1 MPNIELSYSS
11 LNSFVAR
18 LKTIDNQYG
27 EACTQLGKSLDW
39 GSKACQSVWSFR
51 GKDEAFLSIAK
62 VNAKM
67 KSLKN
72 DCNPDLIRFI
82 NTIDDLYEGTK
93 GGQNNALNWLKKMF
107 QYGWIVPAVINPSI
121 IGIIYPLV
129 IGGKIIGWIRKDHY
143 IIPPTPKP
151 ATIPSSIGITRI
163 SNKNASNSG
172 TVSTETTATSTQ
184 NIVTS
189 GQVLSDIWQKWSA
202 YSPNGF
208 TNINGKGNCT
218 WYADNRWSQ
227 MNPDN
232 PLRFTRTTNRNAGSW
247 DDAIDRNYFD
257 VNAINNDTI
266 RGNAIAVRDQGGSYK
281 YGHVAYIEQVKDG
294 MVYYTEDGESY
305 TRPSTWAKNAD
316 GSWQGPTVQCCTV
329 AEFQRKFNKIITS
342 K

>member
-1 MPNIELSYSS
+1 MPNIELNYSS
-11 LNSFVAR
+11 LNSFVSR
-18 LKTIDNQYG
+18 LKAIDNQYG
-27 EACTQLGKSLDW
+27 EACTKLGKSLDW
-39 GSKACQSVWSFR
+39 GSKACQFVWSFR

-67 KSLKN
+67 KTLKN
-72 DCNPDLIRFI
+72 DCNPDLIRYI
-82 NTIDDLYEGTK
+82 NSIDNLYEEAK
-93 GGQNNALNWLKKMF
+93 GKQTLSDWAKTIFKF
-107 QYGWIVPAVINPSI
+107 GWIAPIAIVNPHI
-121 IGIIYPLV
+121 ITVVLFLWRN
-129 IGGKIIGWIRKDHY
+129 GKISSWINANNRPY
-143 IIPPTPKP
+143 TPATPPT
-151 ATIPSSIGITRI
+151 TLNTIGITKI
-163 SNKNASNSG
+163 DSKKASNS
-172 TVSTETTATSTQ
+172 ETTSTVTTAETTQ

-232 PLRFTRTTNRNAGSW
+232 PLRFTRTTNRDAGYW

-257 VNAINNDTI
+257 VNVINNDTI
-266 RGNAIAVRDQGGSYK
+266 RGNAIAVRDQGGSYTH
-281 YGHVAYIEQVKDG
+281 GHVAYIEQVKDG
-294 MVYYTEDGESY
+294 MVYYTEDGEVS
-305 TRPSTWAKNAD
+305 TRPATWAKNAD

>member
-1 MPNIELSYSS
+1 MPNIELNYSS
-11 LNSFVAR
+11 LNSFVSR
-18 LKTIDNQYG
+18 LKAIDNQYG

-39 GSKACQSVWSFR
+39 GSKACQFVWSFR

-62 VNAKM
+62 ANAKM
-67 KSLKN
+67 KTLKN
-72 DCNPDLIRFI
+72 ECNPDLIRFI

-93 GGQNNALNWLKKMF
+93 SGQNNALSWLKKMF
-107 QYGWIVPAVINPSI
+107 KYGWIVPAVINPHI
-121 IGIIYPLV
+121 ITTVLFLWS
-129 IGGKIIGWIRKDHY
+129 GGKIVSWIKGNSKPN
-143 IIPPTPKP
+143 IP
-151 ATIPSSIGITRI
+151 ATPAASTTIGITPI
-163 SNKNASNSG
+163 AINNPSKSG
-172 TVSTETTATSTQ
+172 TASTVTTATTTQ

-232 PLRFTRTTNRNAGSW
+232 PLRFTRTTNRDAGYW

-257 VNAINNDTI
+257 VNVINNDTI
-266 RGNAIAVRDQGGSYK
+266 RGNAIAVRDQGGSYTH
-281 YGHVAYIEQVKDG
+281 GHVAYIEQVKDG
-294 MVYYTEDGESY
+294 MVYYTEDGEVS
-305 TRPSTWAKNAD
+305 TRPATWAKNAD